1 MERGT
6 SNHKSSLVGG
16 IFVKIAL
23 KPACFSKL
31 TGQLFRNKFR
41 LDMKIEE
48 IAEFSGSSVK
58 RL

>member
-16 IFVKIAL
+16 VFVKKRIET
-23 KPACFSKL
+23 CFSKL

-48 IAEFSGSSVK
+48 IAEISGSSEK